1 MTEYETFVNL
11 ADTRIDD
18 DRQPQT
24 QRERD
29 KAKRIWAAYR
39 WTWAMY
45 WALGVKQ
52 GWKCGICG
60 RTASN
65 GALDGLNL
73 DHEHF
78 SIQSRRVDDPRA
90 NLIAMGLKWRA
101 ETTVQGRHLVKYAK
115 TKVAAETALRED
127 ALPLSVRGL
136 LCPGRHGKA
145 GHGCCN
151 RLLGRVD
158 NPEWLLKAHNYV
170 IDPPAK
176 GLQI

>member
-1 MTEYETFVNL
+1 MP
-11 ADTRIDD
+11 I
-18 DRQPQT
+18 
-24 QRERD
+24 
-29 KAKRIWAAYR
+29 AKDA
-39 WTWAMY
+39 
-45 WALGVKQ
+45 G
-52 GWKCGICG
+52 
-60 RTASN
+60 
-65 GALDGLNL
+65 
-73 DHEHF
+73 
-78 SIQSRRVDDPRA
+78 P
-90 NLIAMGLKWRA
+90 MGLKWRA